1 MNTKSAR
8 LQRTRREPAPPLFEV
23 LDHTHRRILQA
34 LADLQQLVDR
44 IERLGTDDA
53 ARSEARALR
62 VFFNAH
68 ARQHH
73 EDEESQ
79 VFPRL
84 LDSGDNEL
92 VGHVRR
98 LQQDHGWL
106 EEDWIELGP
115 QLRAVAEGYNW
126 FDLDVLRHAIPVFA
140 ELYRD
145 HIALEE
151 TVVYP
156 ASRSRQGAP
165 AHAAARPH

>member
-1 MNTKSAR
+1 MSTKSAR
-8 LQRTRREPAPPLFEV
+8 LQRPHREPAPPLFEV
-23 LDHTHRRILQA
+23 LDHMHRRILQA

-44 IERLGTDDA
+44 IERQGTDDA

-73 EDEESQ
+73 EEEESQ

-92 VGHVRR
+92 VGFVRR

-106 EEDWIELGP
+106 EVDWNEIEP
-115 QLRAVAEGYNW
+115 QLDAFAEGIG
-126 FDLDVLRHAIPVFA
+126 FDAESLRSTVKVYA

-145 HIALEE
+145 HIATEE
-151 TVVYP
+151 NIVYP
-156 ASRSRQGAP
+156 RARALDGASGGR
-165 AHAAARPH
+165 